1 MIKLLKSIGEFD
13 GVSLYED
20 RRLHVEDVPRLLVD
34 SEPEDG
40 PAPPDP
46 RVVQG
51 VPEERVVDLQ
61 DGEGVVGL
69 PVAHSSPIDCPSL
82 GLDRVAA
89 QLSHI

>member
-1 MIKLLKSIGEFD
+1 M
-13 GVSLYED
+13 
-20 RRLHVEDVPRLLVD
+20 EDVARLLVNR
-34 SEPEDG
+34 EPEDG

-69 PVAHSSPIDCPSL
+69 PVAHGFPIDCPSL
-82 GLDRVAA
+82 SLDRVTAE
-89 QLSHI
+89 LSHI